1 MLDTNGRSRDFSY
14 LDKLSTD
21 ELKELLRQD
30 SMLDENEASDIDAVL
45 YIMEVLARR
54 ENEKT
59 AAQGTESA
67 WQSFKDSYY
76 PYTSDP
82 EPLFSFDGAGKEE
95 TPAPSE
101 RKNRF
106 FKRLVKPL
114 SIAAIVI
121 FVLLT
126 GTITSYALGFDL
138 WGAFAAWTHET
149 FGFIS
154 STKAAES
161 QPFPNLRTALG
172 MYGIDADSIVPTWLP
187 EDFGEDIVQANESSS
202 GYHIISRCLGN
213 DREISMEI
221 KIYSSNFDPYRIY
234 EKTPS
239 ELEIYTQNGVDYY
252 ISQNS
257 DLLRIS
263 WISNTY
269 ECSIVSAFTQD
280 EADKIIESIGM
291 R

>member
-1 MLDTNGRSRDFSY
+1 MLDTNGRSRDFSH

-30 SMLDENEASDIDAVL
+30 SMLDENEDSDIDAVL

-54 ENEKT
+54 ENEKA
-59 AAQGTESA
+59 AAQDTESA
-67 WQSFKDSYY
+67 WQSFKDNYY

-82 EPLFSFDGAGKEE
+82 EPLFSFDGPGRDEA
-95 TPAPSE
+95 PAPSE

-154 STKAAES
+154 STKATDS
-161 QPFPNLRTALG
+161 QPFPNLRTALD

-187 EDFGEDIVQANESSS
+187 EDFGEDIVQANESPS

-221 KIYSSNFDPYRIY
+221 KASVDSDFVYRTY
-234 EKTPS
+234 EKLNT
-239 ELEIYTQNGVDYY
+239 EVKIYTSYITYFYITSNGGGTRVT
-252 ISQNS
+252 
-257 DLLRIS
+257 
-263 WISNTY
+263 WIEENL
-269 ECSIVSAFTQD
+269 ECSIFGGFEINEIYNMID
-280 EADKIIESIGM
+280 SIHEG
-291 R
+291 

>member
-1 MLDTNGRSRDFSY
+1 MLDTNGRSRDFSH

-30 SMLDENEASDIDAVL
+30 SMLDENEDSDIDAVL

-59 AAQGTESA
+59 AAQDTESA
-67 WQSFKDSYY
+67 WQSFKDNYY

-82 EPLFSFDGAGKEE
+82 EPLFSFDDPGKDEA
-95 TPAPSE
+95 PAPSE

-154 STKAAES
+154 STKATES
-161 QPFPNLRTALG
+161 QPFPNLRTALD
-172 MYGIDADSIVPTWLP
+172 MYGIDADSIVPNWLP
-187 EDFGEDIVQANESSS
+187 EDFGEDIVQVSESPS
-202 GYHIISRCLGN
+202 GNYIVSHCIGN
-213 DREISMEI
+213 NREASIEI
-221 KIYSSNFDPYRIY
+221 KVYVSPDFVHRTY
-234 EKTPS
+234 EKLDT
-239 ELEIYTQNGVDYY
+239 EVEIYLAGSTEYY
-252 ISQNS
+252 ITSNGGAT
-257 DLLRIS
+257 RIT
-263 WISNTY
+263 WIAGNL
-269 ECSIVSAFTQD
+269 ECSIFGNFEINEIYNMID
-280 EADKIIESIGM
+280 SIHEG
-291 R
+291 

>member
-1 MLDTNGRSRDFSY
+1 MLDTNGRYRDFSH

-30 SMLDENEASDIDAVL
+30 SMLDENEASDIDTVL

-59 AAQGTESA
+59 AAQDTESA
-67 WQSFKDSYY
+67 WQSFKDNYY

-82 EPLFSFDGAGKEE
+82 EPLFSFDDPGKDEA
-95 TPAPSE
+95 PAPSE

-154 STKAAES
+154 STKATES
-161 QPFPNLRTALG
+161 QPFPNLRTALD

-187 EDFGEDIVQANESSS
+187 EDFGEDIVQVSESPS
-202 GYHIISRCLGN
+202 GNYIVSHCIGN
-213 DREISMEI
+213 NREASIEI
-221 KIYSSNFDPYRIY
+221 KVYVSPDFVHRTY
-234 EKTPS
+234 EKLDT
-239 ELEIYTQNGVDYY
+239 EVEIYLAGSTEYY
-252 ISQNS
+252 ITSNGGAT
-257 DLLRIS
+257 RIT
-263 WISNTY
+263 WIAGNL
-269 ECSIVSAFTQD
+269 ECSIFGNFEINEIYNMID
-280 EADKIIESIGM
+280 SIHEG
-291 R
+291 